1 MYLYG
6 NCVCQ
11 GSVLV
16 FLLTAIGG
24 HEAWKFTL
32 PGGITAGLLFEM
44 LLYVSAIVSNLPVVF
59 WNIYK

>member
-1 MYLYG
+1 M
-6 NCVCQ
+6 
-11 GSVLV
+11 LV